1 MALISKSGNR
11 TRKIIEAGVSAI
23 FSKGIVLLVNAVSIP
38 IVIRYLGPEQ
48 FGIWVTIST
57 TLALLVVLD
66 LGIASAL
73 TNLIS
78 EAYAKDSTEL
88 ASHYATSAFWM
99 LVIIAIALGLIGI
112 LVWPHIAWGP
122 VFHLADINKVR
133 SASHAVAIAFFVF
146 LLGLPAG
153 LGAKMLGGYQELR
166 TANIVSAIGSVAN
179 LTAVVLGTHFHVGLT
194 GLIGYPA
201 GAVVAVNAACLCWIW
216 GKHKPWLA
224 PWLQNWKTDV
234 VRRLL
239 AGGTELFIL
248 QLAGLVVFNSDNF
261 VILHYLG
268 PIDVTPYS
276 VTWKLVGYAAAL
288 QIIITPALWPAYAE
302 AYVRRDIQ
310 WIRQTLRAVMIAT
323 MTVAGIACLL
333 LLLWGKEL
341 IRLWAGPAAV
351 PHQSLIVA
359 MCVWILLS
367 TFTANA
373 STVLLATNT
382 TRLLATTA
390 VISVVLNLG
399 LSIWLVQRIGS
410 IGVILGTI
418 LSYTLV
424 IVGPQTW
431 KVMNV
436 LRTQL
441 PAESL
446 SLG

>member
-1 MALISKSGNR
+1 LALISTSGNR
-11 TRKIIEAGVSAI
+11 TRRIIEAGVSAI

-38 IVIRYLGPEQ
+38 IVVRYLGPEQ
-48 FGIWVTIST
+48 FGIWVTVST

-78 EAYAKDSTEL
+78 EAYAKDSKEL
-88 ASHYATSAFWM
+88 AAHYATSAFWT
-99 LVIIAIALGLIGI
+99 LIIIAGALGLIGF
-112 LVWPHIAWGP
+112 LVWPRVAWGP
-122 VFHLADINKVR
+122 LFHLTDINKVH

-153 LGAKMLGGYQELR
+153 LGAKILGGYQELR
-166 TANIVSAIGSVAN
+166 TANVVSAIGSVAN
-179 LTAVVLGTHFHVGLT
+179 LIAVALGTHFHAGLAE
-194 GLIGYPA
+194 LIGYPA
-201 GAVVAVNAACLCWIW
+201 GAVVVVNVGCLCWIW
-216 GKHKPWLA
+216 FRHKPWLA
-224 PWLQNWKTDV
+224 PLLQNWNTDV

-239 AGGTELFIL
+239 AGGTELFVL

-268 PIDVTPYS
+268 PVDVTPYS

-302 AYVRRDIQ
+302 AFVRRDIQ
-310 WIRQTLRAVMIAT
+310 WIRQTLRAVMVST
-323 MTVAGIACLL
+323 MLAAGIACLVL
-333 LLLWGKEL
+333 ILWGKEL

-390 VISVVLNLG
+390 VISVIVNLG

-410 IGVILGTI
+410 IGVIIGTI
-418 LSYTLV
+418 LSYTL
-424 IVGPQTW
+424 IIIGPQTW
-431 KVMNV
+431 KVLNV
-436 LRTQL
+436 LRTQVS
-441 PAESL
+441 AESL